1 MYNVHIYC
9 LSVRVFFHV
18 FFFSQPGFFSF
29 FPDGTV
35 SCIFGIQE
43 ISGGTFF
50 LIFELGVQRFHFV
63 GLVFGVCEIHISV

>member
-1 MYNVHIYC
+1 MSTSIAHQLGCFFMY
-9 LSVRVFFHV
+9 
-18 FFFSQPGFFSF
+18 FFSPSLDFFSF